1 MPTIEGTFEIT
12 LEFSPPHDESHGV
25 SLARAAGEK
34 TFSGGLTASSRVEML
49 SARRTEPSSAA
60 YVALE
65 KVSGK
70 VQGREGSFVLLHQG
84 LMNPSGQSLQVM
96 VMPGSGTASLE
107 GISGTMDI
115 RIEEGRHFYV
125 FQYELQCG

>member
-1 MPTIEGTFEIT
+1 
-12 LEFSPPHDESHGV
+12 
-25 SLARAAGEK
+25 
-34 TFSGGLTASSRVEML
+34 ML
-49 SARRTEPSSAA
+49 SARRAEPSSAA

>member
-1 MPTIEGTFEIT
+1 
-12 LEFSPPHDESHGV
+12 
-25 SLARAAGEK
+25 
-34 TFSGGLTASSRVEML
+34 
-49 SARRTEPSSAA
+49 
-60 YVALE
+60 
-65 KVSGK
+65 
-70 VQGREGSFVLLHQG
+70 
-84 LMNPSGQSLQVM
+84 M